1 MFFFL
6 FFILSFFKLKAT
18 ISSMKHV
25 DFLGS
30 TKMMTPLAIVHFLA
44 QEERDSR
51 MHPISPYAEK
61 LKTFKCQIPPVQQQ
75 EIPAV
80 F

>member
-6 FFILSFFKLKAT
+6 FILSFFKLKAT
-18 ISSMKHV
+18 ISSTKHI

-30 TKMMTPLAIVHFLA
+30 AKMMTLLAIVHFLA

-51 MHPISPYAEK
+51 MHSISPYAET
-61 LKTFKCQIPPVQQQ
+61 LNIFKCQIPPVQQQ

>member
-1 MFFFL
+1 
-6 FFILSFFKLKAT
+6 
-18 ISSMKHV
+18 MKHI

-30 TKMMTPLAIVHFLA
+30 AKMMTLLAIVHFLA

-51 MHPISPYAEK
+51 MHSISPCTEK
-61 LKTFKCQIPPVQQQ
+61 LNTFKCQIPPVQQQ